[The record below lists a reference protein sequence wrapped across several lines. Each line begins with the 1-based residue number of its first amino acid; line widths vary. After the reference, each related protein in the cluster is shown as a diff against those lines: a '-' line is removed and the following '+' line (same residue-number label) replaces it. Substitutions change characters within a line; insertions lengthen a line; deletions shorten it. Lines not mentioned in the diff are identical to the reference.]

1 MGCPSEGLPTS
12 GVPGSVIRCT
22 LSFLLGL
29 SLGDCGTSAPSVPRY
44 IVTVAPINLVGAG
57 HPGLCI
63 AVDPADVQGVWWWEP
78 GPSGCSSRTTGPTV
92 FRVPATVAARGGSGD
107 IEVRFQ
113 LQLMSGVRDVR
124 LLLHDGSV
132 RDTASGALVSTARR
146 RDLDIPPAYGNGR

>member
-1 MGCPSEGLPTS
+1 MGCPRERLPTS

-22 LSFLLGL
+22 WPLLLGL
-29 SLGDCGTSAPSVPRY
+29 SLGGCRTSARPVPRY

-63 AVDPADVQGVWWWEP
+63 AVDPADAQGVWWWEP

-92 FRVPATVAARGGSGD
+92 FRAPATVAAPGGSGD

-124 LLLHDGSV
+124 LLVHDGGV
-132 RDTASGALVSTARR
+132 RETASGALVSTERR
-146 RDLDIPPAYGNGR
+146 RDLDIPPAYGR